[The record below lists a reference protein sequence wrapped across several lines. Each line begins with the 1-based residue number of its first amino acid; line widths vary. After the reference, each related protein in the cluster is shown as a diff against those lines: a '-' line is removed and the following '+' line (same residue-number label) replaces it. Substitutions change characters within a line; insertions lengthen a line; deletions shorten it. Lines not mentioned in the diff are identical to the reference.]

1 MFANSFVPTSI
12 IRSFGFFN
20 NWSRFSTIALH
31 VPPGKFSTILNTC
44 WLFFLIC
51 HSTWSPQWLQPS
63 YCFFDLMA
71 CFYLHSQYLCCLLFV
86 FQFYC
91 GYYWVLGN
99 PSLLFLKFQNFYFL
113 WFKRKFITAF
123 FWPIAFLKLYFSKHL
138 KRLTEMLTVTHTLL
152 QLHEIL

>member
-1 MFANSFVPTSI
+1 MLAFPYKNWRKHEISWWSFSGNSFTIFFTLFNNQTLFANSFVPTSI
-12 IRSFGFFN
+12 IRSSGFFN
-20 NWSRFSTIALH
+20 NWSRFSTIALL

-71 CFYLHSQYLCCLLFV
+71 CFYLHSQYVCCLLFV

-99 PSLLFLKFQNFYFL
+99 PSLLFLRVQFQNFYF
-113 WFKRKFITAF
+113 FC
-123 FWPIAFLKLYFSKHL
+123 SKENL
-138 KRLTEMLTVTHTLL
+138 
-152 QLHEIL
+152 